1 MTQINDQLI
10 REMVEKVLQHVQTG
24 WGGRV
29 APTPG
34 KGAAAPLGSFVAQP
48 PTAVSSLFTAGGG
61 GATVGGATANTFG
74 QFTDVN
80 AAVAAAKVAQQA
92 LVRMSLA
99 QREIACDLIRQIC
112 VNRAQEL
119 GDLEYEE
126 TRIGHKPH
134 KADKL
139 LTVGREIAGTKGLR
153 TECFSGDHGITLE
166 EHGAWGVIGVVTPV
180 THSLPTLA
188 TNSINMLAAG
198 NSLVCNPHP
207 GGKRIAALGAK
218 LFNQAIY
225 EKLGIDNL
233 ICVITEPTIESA
245 QQIFKHPDVRLIV
258 VTGGPGVV
266 AEALRAGKRAICAG
280 PGNPP
285 VVVDGSA
292 DIDNAAQCIIEGS
305 SFDNNLLCLSE
316 KECFVEAPVFDK
328 FMAAMERAGAYR
340 LSPAQIDELS
350 KIILVMP
357 KDGHGHPVINRKYVG
372 AEPSV
377 LGQAIGL
384 NVPASCRL
392 LYGEVRSCSH
402 PLVQAEQMTPVMP
415 VMKCGTF
422 EEAVACAKEAEH
434 GFGHTAIIHSRL
446 VDNMTYMG
454 KAMDTTLFVK
464 NGPSVAGNGAGGEG
478 YTNFTIA
485 CSTGEGVATSMT
497 YTRFRR
503 CTMVDN
509 LRII

>member
-10 REMVEKVLQHVQTG
+10 KEMVEKVLQHVQTG

-34 KGAAAPLGSFVAQP
+34 KGAAAPLGTGSYAPGSFAAP
-48 PTAVSSLFTAGGG
+48 GPLVSAGQ
-61 GATVGGATANTFG
+61 FG
-74 QFTDVN
+74 QFADVDQ
-80 AAVAAAKVAQQA
+80 AVSAAKTAQKA

-99 QREIACDLIRQIC
+99 QREIACDLIRNIC
-112 VNRAQEL
+112 TNRAQEL
-119 GDLEYEE
+119 GDMEYEE
-126 TRIGHKPH
+126 TKLGHKAH
-134 KADKL
+134 KTQKL
-139 LTVGREIAGTKGLR
+139 LVVGREAAGTKALR

-166 EHGAWGVIGVVTPV
+166 EHAAWGVIGVVTPV

-188 TNSINMLAAG
+188 TNAVNMLAAG

-207 GGKRIAALGAK
+207 SGKRIAAFGAK

-233 ICVITEPTIESA
+233 ICVITEPTIQSA
-245 QQIFKHPDVRLIV
+245 QAIFKHPDVRLIV

-266 AEALRAGKRAICAG
+266 AEALRSGKRAVCAG

-285 VVVDGSA
+285 VVVDASA
-292 DIDNAAQCIIEGS
+292 DIENAAQCIIEGA

-316 KECFVEAPVFDK
+316 KECFVEAPVFEK
-328 FMAAMERAGAYR
+328 FMSAMEQAGAFR
-340 LSPAQIDELS
+340 LTPAQIDKLS
-350 KIILVMP
+350 EAVLVMP
-357 KDGHGHPVINRKYVG
+357 KDGHPVANRKFVG
-372 AEPSV
+372 AEPQV

-392 LYGEVRSCSH
+392 LYGEVKSASH
-402 PLVQAEQMTPVMP
+402 PLIQAEQMTPVLP
-415 VMKCGTF
+415 VFKCDTF
-422 EEAVACAKEAEH
+422 EQAVDCAKDAEH
-434 GFGHTAIIHSRL
+434 GFGHTAVIHSRL

-478 YTNFTIA
+478 YTNFTLA
-485 CSTGEGVATSMT
+485 CSTGEGVVTPLT

-503 CTMVDN
+503 CSMIDN